1 MRLAVFGAGPN
12 VARRARHLPPLA
24 ILNIN
29 VYDVYL
35 ARYVLSTR
43 MPCRRLGQQGQAIDA
58 MSRLLNALLDISKL
72 ESGAVKPDPADFA
85 LGSLLRAI
93 TPRIRWRGREQG
105 AESEVAPCRGSVHSD
120 RSLIEQILKN
130 LVSNAIKYTRQ
141 GWVALNCRHESP
153 SSVHIE
159 VLDTG
164 IGIHADHLR
173 YIYDEFLPGRR
184 SGQ

>member
-1 MRLAVFGAGPN
+1 MATASHDLRQPLQTLSLLNGALRRTVADPDALQALGQRGKRSMRC
-12 VARRARHLPPLA
+12 RAC
-24 ILNIN
+24 
-29 VYDVYL
+29 
-35 ARYVLSTR
+35 STR
-43 MPCRRLGQQGQAIDA
+43 C
-58 MSRLLNALLDISKL
+58 STFTKL

-85 LGSLLRAI
+85 VSTLFEQLRLEFA
-93 TPRIRWRGREQG
+93 GVAASKG
-105 AESEVAPCRGSVHSD
+105 LSFEVAPCRGSVHSD

-173 YIYDEFLPGRR
+173 YIYDASTR
-184 SGQ
+184 SACRQIVRARVMAWG